1 MKINNIAIAG
11 IFVTI
16 FGLIETANATT
27 IASQAYVDAKDGLK
41 QDKLTSASGGNVSV
55 DNTSNTAASRAVTG
69 ITATNGVLTFTTQPI
84 AAGITASDVV
94 DDGTGSNTAL
104 QLTND
109 AKAPSVRSI
118 KAAKTTTNL
127 VTRDNTTG
135 LTTVTGGDDNHFITS
150 HAVAD
155 SIKTLDHA
163 TLANSSNA
171 STAVTAVTQVDG
183 QVRVTNGTL
192 GAAAIGETESR
203 NVVSS
208 RNGGYLAGVGGVQ
221 EGVLYMKGNSVA
233 NMTASATPTAED
245 SWTVANG
252 TDDAIKAIRDAKG
265 FDQYVPTVA
274 AVEARAQALQAYA
287 QSVANTAASGVAVT
301 TTNTKSATWDSS
313 NNTLTVASSGDG
325 ASTTKVATPK
335 QVANTITDVKSYID
349 YKASGALARKDAVG
363 SSEIT
368 NLSIINE
375 DISTSAAIDF
385 SKMNDGLKDVNSSS
399 ADGNCTAGSPCVLTF
414 YKVGSTKY
422 YKWTNLDTES
432 TNAVPN
438 S

>member
-1 MKINNIAIAG
+1 MKINNVAIAG

-84 AAGITASDVV
+84 SAGISASDVV

-104 QLTND
+104 QLTSD
-109 AKAPSVRSI
+109 DDKAPSIRAI
-118 KAAKTTTNL
+118 LAAKQAAQ
-127 VTRDNTTG
+127 TG
-135 LTTVTGGDDNHFITS
+135 STVTAWSTSSGDG
-150 HAVAD
+150 
-155 SIKTLDHA
+155 
-163 TLANSSNA
+163 SSDVKVP
-171 STAVTAVTQVDG
+171 TVKAVTQQIDKKINDAV
-183 QVRVTNGTL
+183 QS
-192 GAAAIGETESR
+192 IGE
-203 NVVSS
+203 NVITSASDNLV
-208 RNGGYLAGVGGVQ
+208 NGGGFRSTVAYYNEETNAHTEDLGEVSEKDNVF
-221 EGVLYMKGNSVA
+221 LGNSA
-233 NMTASATPTAED
+233 IA
-245 SWTVANG
+245 G
-252 TDDAIKAIRDAKG
+252 KLDD
-265 FDQYVPTVA
+265 YVPTVA
-274 AVEARAQALQAYA
+274 AVEARALALQAYA
-287 QSVANTAASGVAVT
+287 ASVASTAASGVAVT
-301 TTNTKSATWDSS
+301 KTDTKSATWDSS

-325 ASTTKVATPK
+325 ASTSKVATPK

-363 SSEIT
+363 SADIT
-368 NLSIINE
+368 DGSIANV
-375 DISTSAAIDF
+375 DISSTAAIDF